1 MISVINKTI
10 AQRKQH
16 KLLIKLNYRF
26 TTGKNNDHY
35 FTFVIDLTV
44 IDES

>member
-10 AQRKQH
+10 AQIKEH

-26 TTGKNNDHY
+26 TTGK
-35 FTFVIDLTV
+35 IMIIILLL
-44 IDES
+44 